1 MGTGSILGWE
11 LRFHKLCATARKEKI
26 LSGVLSVSQ
35 NAKVVAK
42 KKLMQSW
49 AALKKK

>member
-1 MGTGSILGWE
+1 MGSVVRTMQWVQVDSGVRE

-35 NAKVVAK
+35 KRK
-42 KKLMQSW
+42 
-49 AALKKK
+49 